1 MYMKTEIEEERR
13 RKLRMATI
21 VSILKQFPCDKFN
34 STLYLSIVVAI
45 IISIIIVINL
55 TITRRSKSIINLPP
69 SPPKLPFIGNLHQL
83 GTLPHRS
90 FQELSNKH
98 GPLMFLQLGQIPTLV
113 VSSADLAK
121 EIFKNHDLVFA
132 SRPPTTAGNIFLY
145 GCKDIAFAPCDEAW
159 RQKKKVCVVKL
170 LSPKK
175 VKSFLPV
182 RQHEVAKLVD
192 TIQEACSREVSSS
205 SCVIN
210 LSELLVATSFNIV
223 SRCVLGQDFDFSEVS
238 GHGSFGELGRKLLRQ
253 FTEFCVGDFFPS
265 LGWVDAVRGLTS
277 KFNATSVAVDAFM
290 EGVIEEHKKNKTNN
304 DDDDSNKDFVAI
316 LLHLQEKG
324 TLEFEFTREDLK
336 AILVDM
342 FLGAT
347 DSSSITLEWTFS
359 ELLKKPSTM
368 KKVQEEVRQVVGNK
382 SMIDENDI
390 NQMKYLKCVIK
401 EALRLHP
408 PLPILVPRQT
418 TSNSKIKGYDI
429 PSKTTV
435 YLNVWAIHR
444 DPELWKDPEEFIP
457 ERFESNQIDFKGQDF
472 QYIPFGSGRRGCP
485 GMSFGLA
492 STEYI
497 LANLLYW
504 FDWKLPINE
513 DIDMTE
519 MSGISVSK
527 KVPLHLEAI
536 MMDN

>member
-1 MYMKTEIEEERR
+1 
-13 RKLRMATI
+13 MATI
-21 VSILKQFPCDKFN
+21 VSIILKQFPCDKFN

-45 IISIIIVINL
+45 IISILLVINL

-98 GPLMFLQLGQIPTLV
+98 GPLMFLQLGQIPALV

-121 EIFKNHDLVFA
+121 EIIKNHDLVFA
-132 SRPPTTAGNIFLY
+132 SRPRTTAGNICIY
-145 GCKDIAFAPCDEAW
+145 GCKDIAFAPYNEAW

-170 LSPKK
+170 LSTKK
-175 VKSFLPV
+175 VKSLLPV
-182 RQHEVAKLVD
+182 RQHEVAKLVA

-210 LSELLVATSFNIV
+210 LSELLVATSYNIV
-223 SRCVLGQDFDFSEVS
+223 SRCVLGQNFDFSEVS
-238 GHGSFGELGRKLLRQ
+238 GHGSFGELGRKLVRQ
-253 FTEFCVGDFFPS
+253 F
-265 LGWVDAVRGLTS
+265 
-277 KFNATSVAVDAFM
+277 AVDAFM

-304 DDDDSNKDFVAI
+304 DDDDDSNKDFVAI
-316 LLHLQEKG
+316 LLHLQEMG
-324 TLEFEFTREDLK
+324 MLEFEFTREDLK

-347 DSSSITLEWTFS
+347 DSSSTILEWTFS
-359 ELLKKPSTM
+359 ELLKNKPSTM

-390 NQMKYLKCVIK
+390 NQMNYLKCVIK
-401 EALRLHP
+401 EVLRLHP
-408 PLPILVPRQT
+408 PLPVLVPRQT

-519 MSGISVSK
+519 MSGIIVSK
-527 KVPLHLEAI
+527 KVPLHLEAV